1 MTWRVARAL
10 DVLRDEI
17 NAAAPRRSTVSD
29 GSIGDAA
36 HATRD
41 SDHNPWVVKGG
52 QGIVRARDFT
62 HDPASGLDCNE
73 LAHCLAALLAIGTHP
88 ACRSGAYVIW
98 NERIFSFDR
107 RHEGWRWYGNW
118 STGKNPHD
126 KHLHLSVTTDP
137 VGFDSTHP
145 WGVRA
150 ALEDAMPLS
159 DEDLDRIS
167 NRLMGHQ
174 LNKAGTLDVAKAL
187 RQGAKAA
194 DALAALN
201 DLPGQIEANLPTT
214 SSLTRADVR
223 TAVEAGVRDV
233 FAQLAEETS

>member
-1 MTWRVARAL
+1 
-10 DVLRDEI
+10 
-17 NAAAPRRSTVSD
+17 
-29 GSIGDAA
+29 
-36 HATRD
+36 
-41 SDHNPWVVKGG
+41 
-52 QGIVRARDFT
+52 
-62 HDPASGLDCNE
+62 
-73 LAHCLAALLAIGTHP
+73 
-88 ACRSGAYVIW
+88 
-98 NERIFSFDR
+98 
-107 RHEGWRWYGNW
+107 
-118 STGKNPHD
+118 
-126 KHLHLSVTTDP
+126 
-137 VGFDSTHP
+137 
-145 WGVRA
+145 
-150 ALEDAMPLS
+150 MPLS

-194 DALAALN
+194 DVLAALN